1 MRRTLV
7 GLALLSSLLT
17 ACSGGDAE
25 PEPPAD
31 PTTGASATRPSGP
44 SVPDAA
50 SAPVDPCSLVPTEVW
65 RGVLRPHH
73 LAQARL
79 IRVLGRDEGRV
90 AAECQLDV
98 GTFPNQGA
106 VVWGY
111 VLNDWGLEDQNGVTG
126 AAPLAEQPA
135 GMAEREA
142 EGFGWE
148 RGAFAEV
155 YDQLVYVETVD
166 ELPVRKELRKFDGLA
181 ARLLLPLVEN
191 AVPGMT
197 AFPVD
202 LPPTCP
208 AADAG
213 AVRRLLGEV
222 RYARGFDDYGNAA
235 CEYVGT
241 RTDHVLRLSSR
252 NQTDL
257 YWRLDQGLSGSFDTG
272 EYPPLGFPVPS
283 GVKAKVYDYGTDR
296 TLNLNVP
303 AKKAYI
309 QVSVATP
316 GRRVRKPVINQLAE
330 KWLTDRLETL
340 PERRRVR

>member
-31 PTTGASATRPSGP
+31 PATGASATQSSGP
-44 SVPDAA
+44 TVPDAA

-65 RGVLRPHH
+65 RGVLRRHH
-73 LAQARL
+73 LADARL
-79 IRVLGRDEGRV
+79 TRVLGRDEGRV
-90 AAECQLDV
+90 SAECQLDV

-111 VLNDWGLEDQNGVTG
+111 VLNDWGLEDQQGVTG

-135 GMAEREA
+135 ATAEREA
-142 EGFGWE
+142 EGWGWE

-155 YDQLVYVETVD
+155 HDQLVYVEIVD
-166 ELPVRKELRKFDGLA
+166 ELPVRKELRKPDGLPT
-181 ARLLLPLVEN
+181 RLLLPLVEN

-202 LPPTCP
+202 LPPACP

-222 RYARGFDDYGNAA
+222 RYARGFDDYGNAD

-257 YWRLDQGLSGSFDTG
+257 YWRVDQGLASSLGTD
-272 EYPPLGFPVPS
+272 EYPPVGFPVPP
-283 GVKAKVYDYGTDR
+283 GVAAKIYDYGTDR
-296 TLNLNVP
+296 TLNFNVP

-309 QVSVATP
+309 QVSIETP
-316 GRRVRKPVINQLAE
+316 GRRVRRSVINQLAE
-330 KWLTDRLETL
+330 KWLTDRLKTL